1 LESELRYEGG
11 RACLPVA
18 MLLPA
23 LTTNREYRGIA
34 MRSRKRA
41 LLLSTLVQSA
51 EVLETRAL
59 LSATAMTVQQTSI
72 VSKLAAKPNLD
83 ASTVPANGDVN
94 PYGVAF
100 VPAGVATGGKLHAG
114 DILVSNFNNAKNKQG
129 TGTTIVDIAPNGQ
142 QTLFFHGKNLG
153 LTTALGVLQEGFV
166 LVGNVPTT
174 DGTFSTIKPGS
185 LLVLNKNGQQVASLT
200 NKLDGPWDL
209 TVVDEGP
216 LAFVF
221 VSNVLNGTV
230 TRLDLAVT
238 PVSVN
243 VLSSTKI
250 GSGFLHRSDP
260 NALVVGPTG
269 LAFDPVRDLLYVAST
284 GNNAIYSIPDALFRL
299 TSAGKGNLVFSDP
312 AVLRGPL
319 GLVLLP
325 DGNLITSN
333 GDAVNPNP
341 KHPSELVEFTP
352 TGKFVGETSI
362 DPAEGGAF
370 GIAAEVQGNV
380 LVFAAFNDDTISLVV
395 WVFEL

>member
-1 LESELRYEGG
+1 
-11 RACLPVA
+11 
-18 MLLPA
+18 
-23 LTTNREYRGIA
+23 

-41 LLLSTLVQSA
+41 QLTSLSVQSA
-51 EVLETRAL
+51 EVLEARTL
-59 LSATAMTVQQTSI
+59 LSATAMSAQQASV

-100 VPAGVATGGKLHAG
+100 VPSGIVPGGKLHAG
-114 DILVSNFNNAKNKQG
+114 DILVSNFNNSNNEQG
-129 TGTTIVDIAPNGQ
+129 TGTTIVEIAPNGQ
-142 QTLFFHGKNLG
+142 QTLFFQGKNLG
-153 LTTALGVLQEGFV
+153 LTTALGVLKDGFV

-174 DGTFSTIKPGS
+174 DGTFNTIKQGS
-185 LLVLNKNGQQVASLT
+185 LIVLNKNGQEVANLT
-200 NKLDGPWDL
+200 NSVKLDGPWDL
-209 TVVDEGP
+209 TIVDEGT

-230 TRLDLAVT
+230 TRLELAVT
-238 PVSVN
+238 PVSVT
-243 VLSSTKI
+243 VLHSTTV

-284 GNNAIYSIPDALFRL
+284 GDNAIYSIPDALFRL

-325 DGNLITSN
+325 DGNRITAN
-333 GDAVNPNP
+333 GDAVNANANQ
-341 KHPSELVEFTP
+341 PSELVEFTP
-352 TGKFVGETSI
+352 AGRFVGETSI
-362 DPAEGGAF
+362 DAAEGSAF
-370 GIAAEVQGNV
+370 GIAAEIQGND
-380 LVFAAFNDDTISLVV
+380 LIFAAVNDATNTLEV
-395 WVFEL
+395 WDIEL